1 MGKAKASDVSRI
13 GSELTKSS
21 PPIPYVLGGQTI
33 EGLDCQGYVEYCV
46 NQCGGKMN
54 YAGSN
59 DMYRNAGAVYTMKEA
74 KSLGYIVPGSGLL
87 IVKNDGNE
95 PGKYKGD
102 GLGNA
107 SHVGFYLNTNGVEVG
122 HASSSKGCVTGST
135 LKNGWTHVILFDAI
149 DYSEYI
155 NESDDKKE
163 EATMEGRYTVSAD
176 GGLRMRKTA
185 STKGRYMLMIPCG
198 TELDV
203 TETKDGFGKVS
214 YRGYDGWCSMD
225 YLVPVQEQSDNSA
238 YPSHSDDMVSIP
250 RSVLISLADAGNTLN
265 DWMSR
270 QIFGVNDSV
279 KAAASAIHEATAYLA
294 GDD

>member
-1 MGKAKASDVSRI
+1 MWKVKASDVSRI

-21 PPIPYVLGGQTI
+21 PPIPYVFGGQAVD
-33 EGLDCQGYVEYCV
+33 GLDCQGYVEYCV

-59 DMYRNAGAVYTMKEA
+59 DMYRNAGTVYTMKEA
-74 KSLGYIVPGSGLL
+74 KNLGYIVPGAGLL

-95 PGKYKGD
+95 PKKYKGD

-107 SHVGFYLNTNGVEVG
+107 SHVGLYLNTNGVEVG

-155 NESDDKKE
+155 NKSDDKE
-163 EATMEGRYTVSAD
+163 EDMTMEGRYRVSAD
-176 GGLRMRKTA
+176 GGLRMRETA
-185 STKGRYMLMIPCG
+185 STKGKYMLIIPCG

-214 YRGYDGWCSMD
+214 YRGYNGWCSMD
-225 YLVPVQEQSDNSA
+225 YMIPVQDQPGDATS
-238 YPSHSDDMVSIP
+238 PSLPDEMVSIP
-250 RSVLISLADAGNTLN
+250 RSVLIALADAGNSLN
-265 DWMSR
+265 DWMSK

-279 KAAASAIHEATAYLA
+279 KNAAIAIRETTSFLA